1 MKSVLKKAII
11 YSKNIACV
19 FGAMIYLKIKK
30 NKEGIFKLIVV
41 GFYYFFILNLYHGK
55 GHQNIYFNVIFWEGD
70 SKL

>member
-30 NKEGIFKLIVV
+30 KQRGYFQINRCWF
-41 GFYYFFILNLYHGK
+41 FYFFILNLYHGK
-55 GHQNIYFNVIFWEGD
+55 VHQNIYFNVIFWEGD